1 MDPTMLRHATLALV
15 FVISSALTA
24 LAQETGPIGIAIT
37 EAPEMG
43 GGVCFADNMD
53 KAFACAREQCASEAG
68 ADADCYRVRWCY
80 PAGWSADLFVQN
92 QDGFH
97 SHDYVCGWTDR
108 ESLEAAIA
116 LKCDRE
122 RYPYLMECMAVRMW
136 DNDGNAVEL
145 E

>member
-1 MDPTMLRHATLALV
+1 MLRHTVLILV
-15 FVISSALTA
+15 FASFAA
-24 LAQETGPIGIAIT
+24 LAARAQEAGPIGIAIA

-43 GGVCFADNMD
+43 GGVCFADNLD

-68 ADADCYRVRWCY
+68 ADAGCYRVRWCY

-97 SHDYVCGWTDR
+97 FHDYLCGWTDR
-108 ESLEAAIA
+108 EALEAAIA

-136 DNDGNAVEL
+136 DKDGNTVEL